1 MRWVVVVVVE
11 LCSLRGRG
19 WRSITV
25 HVLSVHNGKLVFL
38 LMRIFWILPP
48 SPISDEPSLLVGF
61 DIGVLDFFDF
71 FFSPLRIRDRDGT
84 FGRILYLLTVRTVSA
99 DRIG

>member
-1 MRWVVVVVVE
+1 MVVVVE

-38 LMRIFWILPP
+38 LMRNFWILPP
-48 SPISDEPSLLVGF
+48 SPFSDEPSLLVGF

-71 FFSPLRIRDRDGT
+71 FFSPSDKGSGRDFRKN
-84 FGRILYLLTVRTVSA
+84 IYLLTVRTVSA